1 MSPVALLYILLA
13 SPIFSENLYRH
24 SYHANE
30 LPTSHFNN
38 VEHLFRTSPFEESS
52 IFGED
57 STFSPEW
64 FMPKTHDRRS
74 IVRELFPES
83 ALFGEESSIYEPI
96 HNVVLRNIK
105 LIRKLAEVNP
115 EMVNVVVDKLFRPES
130 RLFAEKLFRDVEPE
144 SVLLS
149 HKLIKK
155 NLPVYLREKIAR
167 RIVKNLLASTSSRRS
182 ILSEVSPIESI
193 FSTESSF
200 EEPIM
205 TKIIEKLIRRNVLS
219 SEEPKVH
226 HVAKALRR
234 LVKNVLPFEHSE
246 ELYTRRHFTASP
258 IKAIRHML
266 KSTESRKIRKAIKN
280 AIRRE
285 VLSTSSFKPEGKFC
299 YECVH
304 DCSSPMSFN
313 SNECRMCEEICGS
326 HWESPLTSTTSSV
339 FGAKNI
345 YGKEKLTEKLIEKL
359 IKKLSTEELLF

>member
-1 MSPVALLYILLA
+1 LA

-30 LPTSHFNN
+30 LPTSHFTN
-38 VEHLFRTSPFEESS
+38 VERLFRTSPFEESS
-52 IFGED
+52 IFGEE

-64 FMPKTHDRRS
+64 FLPKTHDRRS

-83 ALFGEESSIYEPI
+83 ALFGEESSIYEPTLM

-115 EMVNVVVDKLFRPES
+115 EMINVVVDKLFRPES
-130 RLFAEKLFRDVEPE
+130 RLFVEKLFREVEPE

-193 FSTESSF
+193 FSTESTF

-205 TKIIEKLIRRNVLS
+205 TKIVEKLIRRNVLS
-219 SEEPKVH
+219 ESPKVH

-234 LVKNVLPFEHSE
+234 LVKNVLPFEDSE
-246 ELYTRRHFTASP
+246 ELYSRRHYTASP
-258 IKAIRHML
+258 IKTIRRLL

-280 AIRRE
+280 VLSKN
-285 VLSTSSFKPEGKFC
+285 VLSTSSVMPEGNFC
-299 YECVH
+299 YECMH
-304 DCSSPMSFN
+304 ECSFSTWSN
-313 SNECRMCEEICGS
+313 SNECRMCEEMCGN

-345 YGKEKLTEKLIEKL
+345 YGKEKLIKKL